1 MAGHGFGN
9 SQLVGR
15 EDEQARLEASTEPSN
30 PSRVLLVVGP
40 GGIGKTSLL
49 RSYSNDCTTR
59 GEPVGWG
66 IAGEWD
72 GTPGLWPWHEALS
85 EIDPQQDVLA
95 IGTSVAPSSPDMA
108 ELFRSI
114 ARWMARRG
122 SETPFVLIIED
133 LHEADP
139 TAIALLSY
147 LSRRPALPGVTII
160 ASTRPGNPTIDAL
173 RCQRLP
179 LEGLCVESILK
190 LGEALGRPIDERT
203 ANELF
208 QRTNG
213 NPLFV
218 QRLLEHG
225 SLGPDGTVPSDV
237 AALIQQQLA
246 GAPQQA
252 QPAMRALS
260 VLGSAPIDM
269 LQRMTN
275 GDPVGPLLSDV
286 SSDILSVAD
295 RSSTSVNNESIVAF
309 RHSLIREVM
318 YQGLDPAERFALH
331 ARAADVLRSIDAS
344 PIALAHHLSRAA
356 STSRGKEAAEAARAA
371 ARIERSSGA
380 IREAAQHFRLA
391 VDLLSDLDEPD
402 ELAAT
407 KIEEAEVLAQLG
419 RASEAEQRLIEV
431 ADLAAE
437 HTPILR
443 RRLVRTYGRLRWLEE
458 PNPSTLD
465 ASRLMSIA
473 QKWLEPDQ
481 NDADAAVFYTAI
493 ATAGDIR
500 GGGLEDVAA
509 ADKALAAARKSKDPL
524 LVAEAHLAR
533 RRALSVH
540 PARTKERR
548 IDADEALRLGTQLG
562 DHELVIRA
570 NRLALTDA
578 LAAAD
583 RERVAILLS
592 SDPISVAGRVQQALA
607 SSTVAALE
615 GRYAAADDVL
625 DETLKELGYLDIDAP
640 ALEFSRIAY
649 AWDQG
654 TLPETLAIYEPLLPT
669 IADPALRSAVSIA
682 KLLSGQ
688 NDVAATLVEETLDIL
703 GAGEP
708 TVLWALSMAMVA
720 ETAATINHSS
730 VARIYE
736 ELRPYAGEC
745 VLSATSAAAWCGA
758 FDRVLGLLAL
768 RLGNP
773 DQAVRHLSNS
783 VVIHERMHAKP
794 WLARSRAGLAAA
806 LKQQG
811 DNLKASEQRALA
823 VELAESINM
832 PTAVLLLDRFDD
844 ATPTGRGV
852 DTQRVL
858 GRVDVGRTDAAQTTE
873 DQGATGDQGAIEDQG
888 AIDGTGAKPTNR
900 VQPQAS
906 VAVTQAATSQQ
917 IRGQVGSGQQRTE
930 IASLNREGDVWQI
943 GLGQNLHLL
952 RHSNGLQYLQLLVQH
967 ARRDWHA
974 LDLYSTVAR
983 SPGVSEASVGAPL
996 DDAARKSYQARYVEL
1011 SAALDEA
1018 TLNADLGQAEAC
1030 QQEIDELE
1038 RELLGA
1044 FGLGG
1049 RPRQG
1054 GDSTEKARINVRR
1067 AISRS
1072 ISRIAEVSPTLAS
1085 HLDRSIRTGRFCCYD
1100 PGPDPRV
1107 IWSTKTSTNN

>member
-15 EDEQARLEASTEPSN
+15 EDEQARLEASTEPTN

-66 IAGEWD
+66 IAGEWE
-72 GTPGLWPWHEALS
+72 GTPGLWPWYEALS
-85 EIDPQQDVLA
+85 EIDPEQDVLA
-95 IGTSVAPSSPDMA
+95 VGASVTPSSPDMA
-108 ELFRSI
+108 ELFRAI

-179 LEGLCVESILK
+179 LEGLCVESILT
-190 LGEALGRPIDERT
+190 LSQAMGRPIDERT

-246 GAPQQA
+246 SAPQQA

-260 VLGSAPIDM
+260 VLGSAPLDM

-275 GDPVGPLLSDV
+275 GHPVGPLLSEV
-286 SSDILSVAD
+286 SSDILSVSD

-331 ARAADVLRSIDAS
+331 ARAADVLRSLDAS

-371 ARIERSSGA
+371 ARIERSNGA

-391 VDLLSDLDEPD
+391 VDLLTDLGEAN

-407 KIEEAEVLAQLG
+407 TIEEAEVLAQLG

-431 ADLAAE
+431 ANLAAE
-437 HTPILR
+437 HTPTLR

-473 QKWLEPDQ
+473 EEWLEPDQ
-481 NDADAAVFYTAI
+481 NDADAAVFYTAM

-500 GGGLEDVAA
+500 GGGLEDVDS
-509 ADKALAAARKSKDPL
+509 ADKALAAARKSKNPL

-540 PARTKERR
+540 PGRTKERR
-548 IDADEALRLGTQLG
+548 IDADEALRLGTQLA

-583 RERVAILLS
+583 RERVTILLS

-688 NDVAATLVEETLDIL
+688 HDVAATLVEETLDIL
-703 GAGEP
+703 GTGEP

-720 ETAATINHSS
+720 ETAAAIDHPS

-768 RLGNP
+768 RLGQSN
-773 DQAVRHLSNS
+773 QAVQHLTAS
-783 VVIHERMHAKP
+783 VVIHERMNAKP

-806 LKQQG
+806 LRQQG
-811 DNLKASEQRALA
+811 RTAEAAEQQSLA
-823 VELAESINM
+823 VALAESINM
-832 PTAVLLLDRFDD
+832 PTAVLLLERFDD
-844 ATPTGRGV
+844 RITAEVETHDSPVAGRQNESPLN
-852 DTQRVL
+852 DDL
-858 GRVDVGRTDAAQTTE
+858 PE
-873 DQGATGDQGAIEDQG
+873 IE
-888 AIDGTGAKPTNR
+888 PTNAIL
-900 VQPQAS
+900 PQTS
-906 VAVTQAATSQQ
+906 DIGPGKRNTAV
-917 IRGQVGSGQQRTE
+917 
-930 IASLNREGDVWQI
+930 ASLIREGDVWRI
-943 GLGQNLHLL
+943 GVGENLHLL
-952 RHSNGLQYLQLLVQH
+952 RHSNGLEYLQLLVQH

-974 LDLYSTVAR
+974 LDLYSTISKSA
-983 SPGVSEASVGAPL
+983 GVSEASVGAPL
-996 DDAARKSYQARYVEL
+996 DDAARKAYQARYVEL

-1018 TLNADLGQAEAC
+1018 TLNADLGRADSC

-1072 ISRIAEVSPTLAS
+1072 ISRIAEVSPTLSS
-1085 HLDRSIRTGRFCCYD
+1085 HLDRSIRTGRFCRYD
-1100 PGPDPRV
+1100 PGPNPRLT
-1107 IWSTKTSTNN
+1107 WSTNRSDNRSG